1 MKLLKIL
8 ILICGFLMLGS
19 FLDLSSYAA
28 LTSNTQTS
36 GTLGTGAGFWKQ
48 NILVDSATDVTCIDA
63 RGYTLIFINVVK
75 TAGDI
80 DVDLDRSLD
89 ATDANPIS
97 VVDGIVADGARSEV
111 VIAPYYC
118 MDIDTCTNCTVT
130 TTFYLWTP
138 F

>member
-1 MKLLKIL
+1 MKKIL
-8 ILICGFLMLGS
+8 LILGIVMLGS

-36 GTLGTGAGFWKQ
+36 GNLGVSGGFWKQ
-48 NILVDSATDVTCIDA
+48 NILIDSATDVTCIDA
-63 RGYTLIFINVVK
+63 RGYTLIYMDVVK
-75 TAGDI
+75 TTGTI
-80 DVDLDRSLD
+80 NVDLDRSLD

-97 VVDGIVADGARSEV
+97 VVDDLVASGARSEV

-118 MDIDTCTNCTVT
+118 MDIDTCSTCTVT
-130 TTFYLWTP
+130 ATFYLWTP